1 MSPVTELAIWVI
13 GAGVAIK
20 GAHFVWQT
28 IKEYRRKLM
37 HELALAVRYEGAS
50 EATNVMLD
58 RFAPM
63 ATLEQREEVV
73 REVLT
78 TIRANDATVFAARAE
93 AKAQKDSTPRPGSWT

>member
-1 MSPVTELAIWVI
+1 MSPVTEIAIWVI

-20 GAHFVWQT
+20 GAHFAWLT

-37 HELALAVRYEGAS
+37 HDLALAVRYEGAS

-63 ATLEQREEVV
+63 ATLEQREEIVK
-73 REVLT
+73 EVLM
-78 TIRANDATVFAARAE
+78 TIRVNDAAVFAARAE
-93 AKAQKDSTPRPGSWT
+93 AKAHEDSVVRPGSWT